1 MSIGSLLAMYQIM
14 FMLRV
19 LCSPFNT
26 VYKCLMISRLCEL
39 INANENVKFRHVT
52 PVMSML
58 QYFKQFHVLYEKL
71 CKCIVDND
79 FGSISQWKRLVK
91 KEVWESENVRWRNSC
106 HLYRGLNIYIDI
118 VPRIERFV
126 WFKLLQ
132 IQPHLFNKVS
142 CIMAIICGS
151 QPPNLFC
158 NAGNV
163 MCHLCSNRA
172 RDCPV
177 HILFECPAISTESM
191 LLSVLD
197 QMPREMRVQ
206 FAQYDNC
213 TKLKFLL
220 SGMRAPYAS
229 ERTDLY
235 RSVIELVY
243 GAFKERHALY
253 SEL

>member
-1 MSIGSLLAMYQIM
+1 
-14 FMLRV
+14 
-19 LCSPFNT
+19 
-26 VYKCLMISRLCEL
+26 
-39 INANENVKFRHVT
+39 
-52 PVMSML
+52 
-58 QYFKQFHVLYEKL
+58 
-71 CKCIVDND
+71 
-79 FGSISQWKRLVK
+79 
-91 KEVWESENVRWRNSC
+91 
-106 HLYRGLNIYIDI
+106 
-118 VPRIERFV
+118 
-126 WFKLLQ
+126 
-132 IQPHLFNKVS
+132 
-142 CIMAIICGS
+142 MAIICGS

-206 FAQYDNC
+206 FAQYDYC

-229 ERTDLY
+229 EMIDLY